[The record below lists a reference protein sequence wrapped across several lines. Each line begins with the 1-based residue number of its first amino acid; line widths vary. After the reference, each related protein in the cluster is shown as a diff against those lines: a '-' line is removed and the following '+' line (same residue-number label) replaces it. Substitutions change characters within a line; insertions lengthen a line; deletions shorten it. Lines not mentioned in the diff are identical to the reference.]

1 MTPRN
6 FKPLEIPC
14 RPINDFKIQIEQYPI
29 EVRARV
35 MGIAMS
41 TIRHEANYNNHWL
54 YDLSWAV
61 EGDRL
66 HKRVANA
73 IFKSCGARLSA
84 EALQE
89 IANVAAGNRERVI
102 TYDIV
107 DRFEWRPGE
116 FADNNSCYWG
126 SYTAARTHYLPKLGV
141 RAVRSYAKAPNG
153 KQVGNGRFWLMP
165 MTPNDAGQ
173 TDFVF
178 AFNFYG
184 AFGSGLNVN
193 ELSLHILGD
202 EWETRTDRPTV
213 GLGIDGSYINNG
225 IANLFVRK
233 GVRSPRDNFSIRYI
247 DMISSVAALPE

>member
-6 FKPLEIPC
+6 YKPLEIAC
-14 RPINDFKIQIEQYPI
+14 RPISEFKISIDEYPAD
-29 EVRARV
+29 VRAKV
-35 MGIAMS
+35 ASIAMS

-54 YDLSWAV
+54 YDLPWTV

-84 EALQE
+84 ESLQE
-89 IANVAAGNRERVI
+89 IANVAAGNRERVL

-107 DRFEWRPGE
+107 DKFEWRPGE

-126 SYTAARTHYLPKLGV
+126 SYTAARTHFLPKLGV
-141 RAVRSYAKAPNG
+141 RAIRSYAKAPSG
-153 KQVGNGRFWLMP
+153 KMGGNGRFWLMP
-165 MTPNDAGQ
+165 MIPNDNGL
-173 TDFVF
+173 TEFTF

-184 AFGSGLNVN
+184 SFGSGLNVP

-202 EWETRTDRPTV
+202 EWESRPDRPTI
-213 GLGIDGSYINNG
+213 GLSIDGSYVNNG
-225 IANLFVRK
+225 TANLFVRK
-233 GVRSPRDNFSIRYI
+233 GVRTPRDSFVIRYT
-247 DMISSVAALPE
+247 DMLSSTAVLPE